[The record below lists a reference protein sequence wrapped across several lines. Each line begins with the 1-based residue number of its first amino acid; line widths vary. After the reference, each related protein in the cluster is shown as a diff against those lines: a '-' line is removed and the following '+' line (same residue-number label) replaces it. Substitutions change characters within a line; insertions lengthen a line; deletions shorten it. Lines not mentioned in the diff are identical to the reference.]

1 MAVITISRQKGSFGN
16 QIAKAVAERLRYN
29 RVGKAEISDALADQG
44 LEALVF
50 EKFDG
55 RRPSIWHS
63 LSQQKKQFI
72 HFLRAAVYDFA
83 RRGNVVIL
91 GRGGQVL
98 LKGIPATLHVRIV
111 APFGTRVRRLMEMA
125 DFSRRKAENELLL
138 SDHDSSGFIRSYFDI
153 NWSDIDMYDLVL
165 NTRTMSVETGVS
177 LIAAAVASREFGES
191 TKAVETNLENMALVE
206 KAKGVLV
213 GFPGISLTGVE
224 VTNGE
229 MVLTGLARSKENI
242 EHCKSAVESI
252 SGVKK
257 VRTKLDIVALTGI

>member
-1 MAVITISRQKGSFGN
+1 MAVITISRQRGSFGN
-16 QIAKAVAERLRYN
+16 QIAEAVAERLRYN
-29 RVGKAEISDALADQG
+29 RVGKTEISDALADQG

-55 RRPSIWHS
+55 RRPSIWQS

-72 HFLRAAVYDFA
+72 HFLRSAVYDFA

-98 LKGIPATLHVRIV
+98 LKSIPATLHVRIV
-111 APFGTRVRRLMEMA
+111 APFENRVRRLMEMA
-125 DFSRRKAENELLL
+125 DYSRRKAENELLL
-138 SDHDSSGFIRSYFDI
+138 SDHDSSGYIRSYFDI

-165 NTRTMSVETGVS
+165 NTRTMSVDAAVS
-177 LIAAAVASREFGES
+177 LIVAAVAAREFNES
-191 TKAVETNLENMALVE
+191 TGAAETNLENMALEE
-206 KAKGVLV
+206 KVKAVLV
-213 GFPGISLTGVE
+213 GFPGITLSAVE
-224 VTNGE
+224 VTKE
-229 MVLTGLARSKENI
+229 ELVLTGLARSKENI

-257 VRTKLDIVALTGI
+257 VRAKLDIVALTGI

>member
-1 MAVITISRQKGSFGN
+1 MAVITISRQKGSFGD
-16 QIAKAVAERLRYN
+16 QIAKAVAEKLRYN
-29 RVGKAEISDALADQG
+29 RVGKTEISDALADQG
-44 LEALVF
+44 LEALAF

-55 RRPSIWHS
+55 RRPSVWQS

-91 GRGGQVL
+91 GRGGQAL
-98 LKGIPATLHVRIV
+98 LKSIPGTLHVRIV
-111 APFGTRVRRLMEMA
+111 APFETRVRRLMEMA
-125 DFSRRKAENELLL
+125 DYSRRKAENELLL
-138 SDHDSSGFIRSYFDI
+138 SDHDSSGYIRSYFDI
-153 NWSDIDMYDLVL
+153 NWSDVDMYDLVL
-165 NTRTMSVETGVS
+165 NTRTMSVDAAVS
-177 LIAAAVASREFGES
+177 LIVAAVAVREFNES
-191 TKAVETNLENMALVE
+191 TKDVETNLENMALEE

-213 GFPGISLTGVE
+213 GFPGITLTGVA

-242 EHCKSAVESI
+242 EQCKSAVASI

-257 VRTKLDIVALTGI
+257 VRTKLDIVALTGL

>member
-1 MAVITISRQKGSFGN
+1 MAVITISRQKGSYGN
-16 QIAKAVAERLRYN
+16 QIAKVVAERLRYN
-29 RVGKAEISDALADQG
+29 CVGKAEISDVLADQG
-44 LEALVF
+44 LGALIF

-98 LKGIPATLHVRIV
+98 LKSIPSTLHVRIV
-111 APFGTRVRRLMEMA
+111 APFETRVRRLMEMA
-125 DFSRRKAENELLL
+125 DYSRRKAENELLL
-138 SDHDSSGFIRSYFDI
+138 SDHDSSGYIRSYFDI

-165 NTRTMSVETGVS
+165 NTRTMSVDAAVS
-177 LIAAAVASREFGES
+177 LIVATVAAREFNES
-191 TKAVETNLENMALVE
+191 TEAVETNLENMALEE
-206 KAKGVLV
+206 KVKGVLV
-213 GFPGISLTGVE
+213 GFPGITLSGVE
-224 VTNGE
+224 VTKGE
-229 MVLTGLARSKENI
+229 LVLTGLARSKDNI
-242 EHCKSAVESI
+242 AYCKSAVENI
-252 SGVKK
+252 SGGKK